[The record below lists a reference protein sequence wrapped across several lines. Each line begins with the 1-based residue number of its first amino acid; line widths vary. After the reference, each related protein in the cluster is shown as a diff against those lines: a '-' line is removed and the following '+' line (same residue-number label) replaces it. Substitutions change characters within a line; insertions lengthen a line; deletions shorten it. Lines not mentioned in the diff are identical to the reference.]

1 VLLHAARCS
10 FAARNST
17 QRAASSCIKLQLPAL
32 FCKLAIATLRCIC
45 HISFINNGVTDMTTA
60 THNGTCQAC
69 GRQHAVNVKSG
80 KLAKHGYTVDWGFFN
95 GTCSGSD
102 HLPLEKDT
110 SLNVAIIEQLTK
122 QAAQLD
128 IDAEGEILKVAVEVG
143 HQYRGG
149 RRVAVTQMMDRA
161 EFEATQPRYRSF
173 DDAVELLRTQLRRQA
188 ELFRSH
194 AADLDRLRESRHGQP
209 LIARPVEAPIQREYF
224 GNYRDAY
231 ARVQALKAEGRD
243 ARQRREQWGSQYVVT
258 YR

>member
-1 VLLHAARCS
+1 MTT
-10 FAARNST
+10 ST
-17 QRAASSCIKLQLPAL
+17 DR
-32 FCKLAIATLRCIC
+32 
-45 HISFINNGVTDMTTA
+45 TA

-102 HLPLEKDT
+102 NLPLEQDAE
-110 SLNVAIIEQLTK
+110 LNLAIIKQLTE

-128 IDAEGEILKVAVEVG
+128 IEAEGEITKVQIKVG
-143 HQYRGG
+143 HKWVGRKAVPQYKL
-149 RRVAVTQMMDRA
+149 VDRA
-161 EFEATQPRYRSF
+161 EFEATRPSYEKF
-173 DDAVELLRTQLRRQA
+173 DREVELVRTRLRRQA

-209 LIARPVEAPIQREYF
+209 LIERPVEASIQREYF
-224 GNYRDAY
+224 GSYRDAY
-231 ARVQALKAEGRD
+231 ARVQALKAEGRK
-243 ARQRREQWGSQYVVT
+243 AQQRREQWGRQYIVT